1 MTKRTVQKSRART
14 KPRTERAGKGSH
26 AAVAR
31 GTEKPVDSEIRRAA
45 ERAGIPPREPRG
57 ITFEEGMKLNPAEQH
72 EKLLRQVGH
81 TDDAFIAGQLRVM
94 AQQFS
99 DRAIA
104 LDASAVS
111 GWRAAVS
118 IPTVRV
124 GLVRACDRVGE
135 LIASAEENDGDTLA
149 FLRDALPELLRD
161 LWSARWELGAQA
173 ADISEAGVS

>member
-1 MTKRTVQKSRART
+1 MATKKSVVTSRART
-14 KPRTERAGKGSH
+14 KPR
-26 AAVAR
+26 
-31 GTEKPVDSEIRRAA
+31 TEKPVDSEIRRAA
-45 ERAGIPPREPRG
+45 ERAGIPPREPKG
-57 ITFEEGMKLNPAEQH
+57 ITFEESLKLNPAECH

-81 TDDAFIAGQLRVM
+81 TDDAFIAEQLRVM

-104 LDASAVS
+104 LDAAAVS

-135 LIASAEENDGDTLA
+135 LIASTEENDGDTLA
-149 FLRDALPELLRD
+149 FLREALPELLRD
-161 LWSARWELGAQA
+161 LWTARWELGAQA

>member
-1 MTKRTVQKSRART
+1 VSARKKPAKRR
-14 KPRTERAGKGSH
+14 
-26 AAVAR
+26 
-31 GTEKPVDSEIRRAA
+31 TEKPVDSEIRRAA
-45 ERAGIPPREPRG
+45 KRAGIPPREPKG
-57 ITFEEGMKLNPAEQH
+57 ITFEESLKLNQAELF
-72 EKLLRQVGH
+72 EKLYRQIGH
-81 TDDAFIAGQLRVM
+81 TDDALIAEQLRVM

-135 LIASAEENDGDTLA
+135 LIASTEANDGDTLA
-149 FLRDALPELLRD
+149 FLREALPELLRD
-161 LWSARWELGAQA
+161 LWTARWELGAQA